1 MVISFCLYLLTAR
14 QAYELPSVLCTANEH
29 KLPLAEA
36 FMSMEVVQYSRHL
49 LAKHA
54 REISVETDD

>member
-1 MVISFCLYLLTAR
+1 MAISLCLYFLRAK
-14 QAYELPSVLCTANEH
+14 QAHKLPSVLHAANEH
-29 KLPLAEA
+29 KLPSAEA

-54 REISVETDD
+54 REISLETHD